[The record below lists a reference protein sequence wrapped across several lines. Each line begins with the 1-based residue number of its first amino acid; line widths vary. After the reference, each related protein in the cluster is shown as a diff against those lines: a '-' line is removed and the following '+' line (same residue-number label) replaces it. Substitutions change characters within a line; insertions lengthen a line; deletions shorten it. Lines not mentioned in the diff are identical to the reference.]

1 MLLVVSRAQY
11 QGSSL
16 LFRAEGDKN
25 FFKGVVGNWS
35 TVRQIAAKLAD
46 LKGTLPRGEP
56 VQVAFSPPV
65 DIEFY
70 NLGVCR
76 LFPLSLGEQD
86 EFWEELLRSSIA
98 NAA

>member
-11 QGSSL
+11 QGASL
-16 LFRAEGDKN
+16 LFRAEGDRD

-35 TVRQIAAKLAD
+35 TVRQIAYKLAD
-46 LKGTLPRGEP
+46 LKGALPRDET
-56 VQVAFSPPV
+56 VQVVFSPLV

-70 NLGVCR
+70 DIGVCR
-76 LFPLSLGEQD
+76 LSPLSLGEQD
-86 EFWEELLRSSIA
+86 EFWEELLKPSIA